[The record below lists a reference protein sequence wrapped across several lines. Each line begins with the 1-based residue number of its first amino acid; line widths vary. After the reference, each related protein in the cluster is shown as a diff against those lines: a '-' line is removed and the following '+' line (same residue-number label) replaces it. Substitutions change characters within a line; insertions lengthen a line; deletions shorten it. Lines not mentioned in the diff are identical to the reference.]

1 MPYSLDDQGLR
12 FFFNRFGNSIQ
23 KVADSPTVLQM
34 SDLDK
39 SPLMASVTNELPL
52 RDAIMA
58 VGLAAMS
65 NVTSDQS
72 LLLVAR
78 EKYLAAINI
87 VRSAVGSTDLSNP
100 VLIFKIITILSLFEV
115 CMARPDL
122 SLVLP
127 LTSIPSDGVLPI
139 KSTRFLG
146 RTFGWHGGSTQAR

>member
-1 MPYSLDDQGLR
+1 MPSSLENQGLR

-23 KVADSPTVLQM
+23 KVANSPTALQI

-52 RDAIMA
+52 RDAIIA

-65 NVTSDQS
+65 NVISDQS
-72 LLLVAR
+72 LLIVAR
-78 EKYLAAINI
+78 EKYLTAINI
-87 VRSAVGSTDLSNP
+87 VRSAVGSPHLSNP

-115 CMARPDL
+115 CVTTYDL
-122 SLVLP
+122 SLVRL
-127 LTSIPSDGVLPI
+127 LTSIPSDGVLSI

-146 RTFGWHGGSTQAR
+146 RTFGRHGGSA